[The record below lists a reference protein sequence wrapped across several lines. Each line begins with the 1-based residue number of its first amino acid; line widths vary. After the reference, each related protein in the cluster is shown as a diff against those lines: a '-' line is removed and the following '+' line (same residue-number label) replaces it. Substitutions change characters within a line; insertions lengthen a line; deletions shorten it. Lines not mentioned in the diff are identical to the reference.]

1 MPRPISRPSK
11 LTAEERRLREQQE
24 ELRRREAE
32 LQRALKTLPAKIEE
46 RKAKEKRLAV
56 MQAQTAAPAISLG
69 APRPRAATRA
79 GARPRRTPAREL
91 HTARTKFIV
100 LCLILVSLVILLW
113 RSIPPG

>member
-1 MPRPISRPSK
+1 MPRPLSRPSK

-46 RKAKEKRLAV
+46 RKEKEKRLAV
-56 MQAQTAAPAISLG
+56 LRAQTAAPAISLG
-69 APRPRAATRA
+69 ASRPRST
-79 GARPRRTPAREL
+79 ARGSRPKRTPAREL
-91 HTARTKFIV
+91 HNARTKFIV
-100 LCLILVSLVILLW
+100 LFLILVSLVILLW